1 MKKELFSKKATAA
14 ALALGLILPAAGVAE
29 AQADEAGQN
38 TPASES
44 AYPKPE
50 LKPVREIARSLGIQV
65 DWRPADKSV
74 TLTFGGQNLVLFPAK
89 GEASFNGKQITYS
102 QSGPA
107 GFRNGQTWMSESW
120 VREVFGLKADM
131 ETGNSGSA
139 GNTGGSA
146 DGKEDAAAAKIADRF
161 MSLLSAGSGQEAYQL
176 ASPALQQAI
185 TPEQLQSLWSNYERI
200 YGKAGAVTLKS
211 QTANAVHQNVVYRVQ
226 AAAAPFTLTIR
237 LNPAGQVDDL
247 YLATETPDTYQKAPY
262 DDASSYSEQE
272 VTIGSGEYALPG
284 VLTLPAGG
292 SSEGPYPA
300 VVLVHGSGP
309 QDLDSSAYGAKPF
322 RDLAAGLA
330 AQGIATVRYDKVTYE
345 HTFKIAAKPNF
356 TLRNESVDDALK
368 AVQLLTTVPEIDTSR
383 IYVAG
388 HSQGGFAMP
397 LIKAADSASHQIA
410 GTLLLS
416 APSSSFIDVA
426 VLQQEELKE
435 RIESLGQD
443 TAPYE
448 QQAAA
453 WKQIAGLVNDPQYSV
468 DHLPESFPVPPA
480 YWWYEQRDYVPAEL
494 AKEQTGPMLI
504 LQGENDWQV
513 PMSEFKGWQT
523 ALAGHR
529 DVVFKSYPKVNHL
542 LAETDTL
549 STGNEYVLPSHVSK
563 AIIQDIA
570 NWIKEAKPDSQ

>member
-1 MKKELFSKKATAA
+1 MMNELLSKKASAA
-14 ALALGLILPAAGVAE
+14 ALALGLILPAAGLTE
-29 AQADEAGQN
+29 AQAAEAGQN

-44 AYPKPE
+44 TYPKPE
-50 LKPVREIARSLGIQV
+50 LKPVRDIAGSLSIQV
-65 DWRPADKSV
+65 DWNPANKSV
-74 TLTFGGQNLVLFPAK
+74 TLTLGGQSLVLFPAS

-107 GFRNGQTWMSESW
+107 GFRNGQTRVSESW
-120 VREVFGLKADM
+120 VRDIFGLKGNM
-131 ETGNSGSA
+131 GTGNA
-139 GNTGGSA
+139 AGSA
-146 DGKEDAAAAKIADRF
+146 DGTEASSATKAADQF
-161 MSLLSAGSGQEAYQL
+161 MHLLSAGSGQEAYQL
-176 ASPALQQAI
+176 ASPALQQAVS
-185 TPEQLQSLWSNYERI
+185 PEQFQSLWSNYEQI
-200 YGKAGAVTLKS
+200 YGKAGAVMLKS

-226 AAAAPFTLTIR
+226 AAVAPFTVTIR

-262 DDASSYSEQE
+262 DDAASYTEQE

-284 VLTLPAGG
+284 VLTLPTGS

-322 RDLAAGLA
+322 RDLAVGLA
-330 AQGIATVRYDKVTYE
+330 AQGIATLRYDKVTYE
-345 HTFKIAAKPNF
+345 HTFKVAAKPNF
-356 TLRNESVDDALK
+356 TLKDESVDDALK
-368 AVQLLTTVPEIDTSR
+368 AVQLLASVPEIDSSR

-397 LIKAADSASHQIA
+397 LIKAADSGSHQIA
-410 GTLLLS
+410 GTILLS

-426 VLQQEELKE
+426 VLQQEELKQ
-435 RIESLGQD
+435 RIESLGLD

-448 QQAAA
+448 QQAAV

-468 DHLPESFPVPPA
+468 DHLPESFPIPPA
-480 YWWYEQRDYVPAEL
+480 YWWYEQRDYVPTEL

-523 ALAGHR
+523 ALADHR

-542 LAETDTL
+542 LAETNTL
-549 STGNEYVLPSHVSK
+549 STGDEYMLPSHVSE
-563 AIIQDIA
+563 AILQDIA
-570 NWIKEAKPDSQ
+570 NWIKEAKPDGQ